1 MPKEK
6 RSTGERQ
13 QASRFQF
20 SLRTLLG
27 LVAALSLLMGMW
39 AWRGEYGL
47 YQFFFGAGLCLVAV
61 GIYLRRV
68 RLILCGVLVLV
79 GIELGISFSARRTA
93 VTSRITWSVVAL
105 PVQILDANSGEPIP
119 RAMARVLSG
128 RDAGGAEYVAADG
141 NGVARVPCEL
151 AVVVEEYETFFGTR
165 GNRRLSLSGVWVEV
179 RAEGYRPAR
188 LFLEKRLGKHRE
200 LRSDPLPMIT
210 VKIGN

>member
-141 NGVARVPCEL
+141 NGVARVPCSRSWNL
-151 AVVVEEYETFFGTR
+151 
-165 GNRRLSLSGVWVEV
+165 
-179 RAEGYRPAR
+179 RPT
-188 LFLEKRLGKHRE
+188 G
-200 LRSDPLPMIT
+200 
-210 VKIGN
+210 